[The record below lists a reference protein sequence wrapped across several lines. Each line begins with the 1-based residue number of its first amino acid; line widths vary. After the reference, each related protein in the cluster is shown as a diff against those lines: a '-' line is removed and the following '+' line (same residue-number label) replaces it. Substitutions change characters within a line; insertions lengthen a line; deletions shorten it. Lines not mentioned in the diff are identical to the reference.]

1 MGGWPRDPADTKLLL
16 LLLLPVA
23 PGALVL
29 FLNFLFEMFQQSQFR
44 FGREGRQAGWVGCCC
59 FPGASSR
66 QQLCSHKALDAA
78 VVFPAKLCFKH
89 GKLSSPHC

>member
-16 LLLLPVA
+16 LHVA

-29 FLNFLFEMFQQSQFR
+29 FLNSLFEMFQQSRFR
-44 FGREGRQAGWVGCCC
+44 FGQEGKAGWLGGVLLLSQ
-59 FPGASSR
+59 GASSR

-78 VVFPAKLCFKH
+78 VVFPAKLCSKH
-89 GKLSSPHC
+89 GKSSSPHR